1 MLIIRNPNNYIE
13 YSLSIFTT
21 NLTIL
26 MILSFSNLYNH
37 YINNWIT
44 TSLVLTFQSYLFIN
58 SMNIMNNDI
67 MKRAINTI
75 LITTSLLFIILLL
88 LIMDIKYD
96 IDIGIFMIIIA
107 GLVSILDFKA
117 YDDYMSFQ
125 KKAKK
130 RV

>member
-1 MLIIRNPNNYIE
+1 
-13 YSLSIFTT
+13 
-21 NLTIL
+21 
-26 MILSFSNLYNH
+26 
-37 YINNWIT
+37 
-44 TSLVLTFQSYLFIN
+44 
-58 SMNIMNNDI
+58 MNNDI